1 MDPKVELEEV
11 NPHLRGGRVENH
23 LGKTTPPDR
32 DSNLELPVLSSRAQ
46 HDKRVAQFMKSAGGE
61 ASSRNGQKL
70 ALFTSWANSRGGLR
84 GAPWGSSREPVVTKE
99 KRWMTLFSREGL
111 SGETKEQG
119 ECGWN
124 DMSKKYVREKTRMDR
139 IRNELV
145 LKECGLKGNPIGQY
159 ERSSLRWFGYLE
171 RMSVDRAFAGE
182 YHHTSRGYCSEIEPQ
197 VNVVS
202 LRSHDFTGLGFN
214 ICGNMRDGIY
224 IKDVLHRGPASESG
238 RITPG
243 DRIDSVRISFRHMV
257 FEDALT
263 ILSYASPYEV
273 QLEVESAASSR
284 PSTLIRT
291 KRTSVAS
298 IGVGDRICHP
308 FYRSQ
313 SIADL
318 AQLAGTSDKQRVV
331 DVVSLTALEF
341 RLLCALPEAESGQAF
356 QPLLWLNRC
365 TTFAGAIEV
374 LTSRAS
380 PDVLHS
386 LGQLRYLDP
395 GHSVQFLDNP
405 AGNGTSGSPSVSP
418 QANYTDKAVA
428 AIRIG
433 KVELEEVNPHLRG
446 GRMENHLGK
455 TTPSSPNRDS
465 NLDLPVLSSRAST
478 QQAHWESKCQENAT
492 NG

>member
-1 MDPKVELEEV
+1 MEWASFLC
-11 NPHLRGGRVENH
+11 ENGPFH
-23 LGKTTPPDR
+23 FEFR
-32 DSNLELPVLSSRAQ
+32 
-46 HDKRVAQFMKSAGGE
+46 
-61 ASSRNGQKL
+61 
-70 ALFTSWANSRGGLR
+70 RGGLR

-99 KRWMTLFSREGL
+99 KRWMTLFSRIVVDIPVAVSGPSVYKNTPYRQKRHRTLALMLIAYPRTLVKVMQQSQPYVLFTQTHPRAGL
-111 SGETKEQG
+111 
-119 ECGWN
+119 
-124 DMSKKYVREKTRMDR
+124 R
-139 IRNELV
+139 LV
-145 LKECGLKGNPIGQY
+145 EAPG
-159 ERSSLRWFGYLE
+159 
-171 RMSVDRAFAGE
+171 D
-182 YHHTSRGYCSEIEPQ
+182 EPQ

-318 AQLAGTSDKQRVV
+318 AQVK
-331 DVVSLTALEF
+331 
-341 RLLCALPEAESGQAF
+341 
-356 QPLLWLNRC
+356 
-365 TTFAGAIEV
+365 
-374 LTSRAS
+374 
-380 PDVLHS
+380 
-386 LGQLRYLDP
+386 
-395 GHSVQFLDNP
+395 
-405 AGNGTSGSPSVSP
+405 
-418 QANYTDKAVA
+418 
-428 AIRIG
+428 
-433 KVELEEVNPHLRG
+433 
-446 GRMENHLGK
+446 
-455 TTPSSPNRDS
+455 
-465 NLDLPVLSSRAST
+465 
-478 QQAHWESKCQENAT
+478 
-492 NG
+492 